1 MLRGTLQS
9 VIAWKIVVDC
19 GQIGVKV
26 LTIAYIT
33 LVCPR
38 ALEHRGAP
46 DQAPW
51 RPTCCFAPVTLFE
64 TVKVRM
70 LECLLHE
77 GSNAT
82 VMVHSQRVSSAA
94 GPQMLRGE
102 APLPPTGSQE
112 VI

>member
-9 VIAWKIVVDC
+9 VVAWKIVVDC

-46 DQAPW
+46 DQAP
-51 RPTCCFAPVTLFE
+51 
-64 TVKVRM
+64 
-70 LECLLHE
+70 
-77 GSNAT
+77 
-82 VMVHSQRVSSAA
+82 
-94 GPQMLRGE
+94 
-102 APLPPTGSQE
+102 
-112 VI
+112 